1 MTQRILLFSSMFV
14 TVCSSA
20 QEKPNIIYI
29 MTDQQTAT
37 AMSCMGNTD
46 INTPNMDRLARSGIL
61 FQNAYC
67 SAPLSGPSRASMFTG
82 HTSHEIDMATNG
94 KPMPKELRDKSLGIL
109 MKAVGYDCVY
119 GGKWHVHTPSIPDG
133 EFGFRNIHNHND
145 EGLAEACAAYLDNRP
160 QVPFFMVSS
169 FDNPHNICEYARN
182 QNLPFANIQPID
194 IANCPGLPL
203 NFEQNPYDAD
213 IISHEKKLNFSA
225 YPTVSYTPDDWR
237 AYRNAYFRLVEHVD
251 AEIGK
256 IIDAIDRNQLWE
268 NSVII
273 FTSDHGDGMGA
284 HHWNQKSALY
294 EEVINIPLIVVLPK
308 KKNAGKKL
316 SQLINNGVDFFA
328 SVCQWAGIHMPDSL
342 HGVSYAR
349 LAETG
354 NDSLQHQEYIVT
366 ETLFDKGGNTRG
378 WALRT
383 KRYKYVLYD
392 KGRYREQ
399 LFDIEN
405 DRSEMRNLAVENKY
419 EEGLKRRRALLHK
432 WMNLHSVKQIRP
444 ELHLIP
450 GYKPTSPNK

>member
-1 MTQRILLFSSMFV
+1 MTHRILLLSGMLAPI
-14 TVCSSA
+14 CSSA

-82 HTSHEIDMATNG
+82 HTSHEIDMAANG
-94 KPMPKELRDKSLGIL
+94 KPMPQELRDKSLGIL
-109 MKAVGYDCVY
+109 MKAAGYNCVY

-160 QVPFFMVSS
+160 QAQFFLVAS

-182 QNLPFANIQPID
+182 QNLPFASIQPTD
-194 IANCPGLPL
+194 IANYPGLPL
-203 NFEQNPYDAD
+203 NFERNPYDAD
-213 IISHEKKLNFSA
+213 IISHEKELNFSA

-294 EEVINIPLIVVLPK
+294 EEVINVPLIVVLPK

-328 SVCQWAGIHMPDSL
+328 SVCQWAGIRMPDSL

-405 DRSEMRNLAVENKY
+405 DRGEMRNLAVENKY
-419 EEGLKRRRALLHK
+419 EKELKRHRALLHE
-432 WMNLHSVKQIRP
+432 WMNLHGVKQIRP

-450 GYKPTSPNK
+450 GYKPTDSNM

>member
-109 MKAVGYDCVY
+109 MKAAGYDCVY

-160 QVPFFMVSS
+160 QVPFFMVAS

-225 YPTVSYTPDDWR
+225 YPTVS
-237 AYRNAYFRLVEHVD
+237 
-251 AEIGK
+251 
-256 IIDAIDRNQLWE
+256 
-268 NSVII
+268 
-273 FTSDHGDGMGA
+273 
-284 HHWNQKSALY
+284 
-294 EEVINIPLIVVLPK
+294 
-308 KKNAGKKL
+308 
-316 SQLINNGVDFFA
+316 
-328 SVCQWAGIHMPDSL
+328 
-342 HGVSYAR
+342 
-349 LAETG
+349 
-354 NDSLQHQEYIVT
+354 
-366 ETLFDKGGNTRG
+366 
-378 WALRT
+378 
-383 KRYKYVLYD
+383 
-392 KGRYREQ
+392 
-399 LFDIEN
+399 
-405 DRSEMRNLAVENKY
+405 
-419 EEGLKRRRALLHK
+419 
-432 WMNLHSVKQIRP
+432 
-444 ELHLIP
+444 
-450 GYKPTSPNK
+450 